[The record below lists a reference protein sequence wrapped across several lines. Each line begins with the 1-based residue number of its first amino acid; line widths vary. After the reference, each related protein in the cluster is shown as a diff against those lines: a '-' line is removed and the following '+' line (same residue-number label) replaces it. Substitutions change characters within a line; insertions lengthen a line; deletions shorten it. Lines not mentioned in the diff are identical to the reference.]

1 MSAST
6 QDKVF
11 GLVAKEALVTG
22 ALATVAAAAIE
33 GNLSLVGVSENIL
46 AIGAPAVVGV
56 AIARWAVP
64 IEKDDAHGVLRGVIA
79 GVAAVGVLVA
89 ARVVASPFSAEGVGL
104 LGVVAL
110 SSVIADKLVD
120 L

>member
-11 GLVAKEALVTG
+11 GLLAKEALVTG
-22 ALATVAAAAIE
+22 ALSTVAAAAIE
-33 GNLSLVGVSENIL
+33 GNVSVAGVSENIL

-79 GVAAVGVLVA
+79 GAAAVGVLVA
-89 ARVVASPFSAEGVGL
+89 ARVLSTPFAGEGVGL
-104 LGVVAL
+104 FGVVAL
-110 SSVIADKLVD
+110 SSIVADKLVA